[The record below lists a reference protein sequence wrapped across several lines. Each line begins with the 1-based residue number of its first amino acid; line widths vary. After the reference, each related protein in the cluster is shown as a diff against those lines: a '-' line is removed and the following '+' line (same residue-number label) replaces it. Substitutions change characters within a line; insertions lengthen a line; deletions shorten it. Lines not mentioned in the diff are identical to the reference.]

1 MKLNYINNIGGDVM
15 VLVRKELH
23 ILEQY
28 GEL

>member
-28 GEL
+28 EEP